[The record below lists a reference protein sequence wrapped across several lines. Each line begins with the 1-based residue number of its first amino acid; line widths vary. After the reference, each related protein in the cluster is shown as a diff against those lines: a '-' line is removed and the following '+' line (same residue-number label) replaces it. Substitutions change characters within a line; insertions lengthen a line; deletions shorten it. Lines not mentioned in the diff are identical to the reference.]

1 MKFPP
6 QKQLELIKRNAAE
19 IVSEVELLKKLT
31 VSSQT
36 GKPLTVKA
44 GFDPTACDIH
54 LGHTVLLDKLKV
66 FQDLGHRILFL
77 VGDFTAKIGDPSGK
91 TQQRPVLSEA
101 QIKENAATYTRQAFK
116 ILDKDKTVIVYNSQ
130 WYEEMGL
137 SGLMTIL
144 SRYTVARL
152 LERDDFS
159 LRLKQNKPLSM
170 LELIYPLIQ
179 GYDSVKLGADVEIGG
194 TDQKF
199 NLIVGRHLQE
209 SFGESPQVVI
219 TMPLLVGLDGKEKM
233 SKSLNNYIGIT
244 ESPSEI
250 FGKAMSVS
258 DESMYTYFTVLFPSI
273 PKGDVEKMHPK
284 EAKLYLASL
293 LVEKYY
299 SKEAAGKERER
310 FNAVFSK
317 KDIPGDIPV
326 YAVSTAGPSVVDVL
340 VDSSAV
346 PSRNEARR
354 LLGQN
359 ALTFYSGTLK
369 DNRIVF
375 SGNEAV
381 LRIGKKKFLK
391 VVYRP

>member
-6 QKQLELIKRNAAE
+6 QKQLEHIKRNAAE
-19 IVSEVELLKKLT
+19 IVSEAELLRKLT

-36 GKPLTVKA
+36 GKSLTVKA
-44 GFDPTACDIH
+44 GFDPTARDIH
-54 LGHTVLLDKLKV
+54 VGHTVLLDKLRV
-66 FQDLGHRILFL
+66 FQDMGHRVHFL
-77 VGDFTAKIGDPSGK
+77 VGDFTARIGDPSGK

-101 QIKENAATYTRQAFK
+101 QIKENAATYTCQAFK
-116 ILDKDKTVIVYNSQ
+116 ILDKNKTTIVYNSQ
-130 WYEEMGL
+130 WYDRMGF
-137 SGLMTIL
+137 SGLMEIL

-159 LRLKQNKPLSM
+159 LRLKQNRPLSM

-179 GYDSVKLGADVEIGG
+179 GYDSVKLGSDVEIGG

-209 SFGESPQVVI
+209 SFGQSPQVVI
-219 TMPLLVGLDGKEKM
+219 TMPLLVGLDGKDKM

-244 ESPSEI
+244 EAPSEI
-250 FGKAMSVS
+250 FGKAMSIS
-258 DESMYTYFTVLFPSI
+258 DESMYTYFTLLFPSV
-273 PKGDVEKMHPK
+273 PRGEVEKMHPK

-299 SKEAAGKERER
+299 SKEAAVKEKES

-317 KDIPGDIPV
+317 KDIPENIPV
-326 YAVSTAGPSVVDVL
+326 YTVSVADPSVVDVL
-340 VDSSAV
+340 VDSRAV

-359 ALTFYSGTLK
+359 ALTFYSGALK
-369 DNRIVF
+369 GNQVVF
-375 SGNEAV
+375 SNNEAV

-391 VVYRP
+391 VIYRP